1 VVRHRRTNATPPE
14 IVEKLNKE
22 INAGLADSNIK
33 ARLADLASDV
43 LAVSPADA
51 RDSCEAAGRRTA
63 IAKLRYVLAGS
74 AKGPG
79 VLVHNG
85 HRVGARHKPLGL
97 QASAPQA
104 LCPERGRNMEA
115 HGPVLDPQTTLGTRL
130 PPRVCVR
137 RAAVCSSRRDAKTC
151 SPRCR
156 LALHRSKHR

>member
-1 VVRHRRTNATPPE
+1 VVWHRRTNASPRE

-51 RDSCEAAGRRTA
+51 RDSCGAARR
-63 IAKLRYVLAGS
+63 R
-74 AKGPG
+74 GPG

-115 HGPVLDPQTTLGTRL
+115 CQGSSADRALGYASSAMGVCEACGRL
-130 PPRVCVR
+130 FVTGG
-137 RAAVCSSRRDAKTC
+137 RDAKTC